1 MSQQTPFQLLGG
13 KQTVRELADAFYK
26 AMDELPDAR
35 GIRGM
40 HASPNLTN
48 PTPSAPMRATSG

>member
-13 KQTVRELADAFYK
+13 KQTVRELADAGYK
-26 AMDELPDAR
+26 AMDVLPDAR

-40 HASPNLTN
+40 HASPNLTK
-48 PTPSAPMRATSG
+48 PRHRPR

>member
-13 KQTVRELADAFYK
+13 KQTVRELADAGYK

-40 HASPNLTN
+40 HASPNLTK
-48 PTPSAPMRATSG
+48 PRHRPR